1 MTPREERGLV
11 IAATQKLVQKGKV
24 WIVPSQN
31 GNGKYTVCPDHDSPY
46 CSCPDFEATGAPCK
60 HVHAVTFAARR
71 ERQTDG
77 TIVETEEVT
86 FTKKT
91 TYPQNWPIYN
101 ACQMSE
107 KDRFQ
112 ELLADLLQGVEE
124 PEQPKSGRRRTTIKD
139 MIFAACL
146 KVFTGFSSRRFACD
160 LRESHERGHLSH
172 LMHSVSVC
180 AFLENELI
188 TPFLTQLVECSAL
201 PLRSVESTFA
211 PDSTG
216 FSTSRFVRWF
226 DEKYGQER
234 SGREWVKAHAMVGTK
249 TNIITAAVIEGP
261 TAADSPQFGT
271 LVKRTVANGF
281 KLGDVCADKAYLSH
295 ENLELVVRLGGSPF
309 IPFKSNSTSG
319 PAGSLWNKMH
329 GHFILNRDQF
339 MKRYH
344 QRSNVESTF
353 SMVKAK
359 FRDSVRSKTDV
370 AMKNEVLAKFLC
382 HNIVVV
388 HQAIAE
394 LGIEAKFWNDQPKEV
409 RAVAPVTVQVA
420 EPVAEF
426 ALADDFR
433 FSD

>member
-1 MTPREERGLV
+1 MDAREQRGLV
-11 IAATQKLVQKGKV
+11 IAATQKLVQKGQV
-24 WIVPSQN
+24 WIVPSQT
-31 GNGKYTVCPDHDSPY
+31 GNGQKYTVHPDAAAPF
-46 CSCPDFEATGAPCK
+46 CSCPDYEATGAPCK
-60 HVHAVTFAARR
+60 HIHAVRFTVRR

-77 TIVETEEVT
+77 TVVETQEVT

-91 TYPQNWPIYN
+91 TYRQDWPIYN

-112 ELLADLLQGVEE
+112 ELLFDLLQGIEE
-124 PEQPKSGRRRTTIKD
+124 PAQPKSGRRRTSMKD

-160 LRESHERGHLSH
+160 LRDAHERGHLSH

-180 AFLENELI
+180 AYLESDLM
-188 TPFLTQLVECSAL
+188 TPYLTQLVERAAM
-201 PLRSVESTFA
+201 PLRAVETTFA

-216 FSTSRFVRWF
+216 FSTSRFIKWF

-249 TNIITAAVIEGP
+249 TNVITAAVIDGP
-261 TAADSPQFGT
+261 SAGDSPQFKP
-271 LVKRTVANGF
+271 LVETTVANGF

-295 ENLELVVRLGGSPF
+295 DNLELVVKHGGTPF
-309 IPFKSNSTSG
+309 IPFKSNSVPG
-319 PAGSLWNKMH
+319 QAGTLWDRL
-329 GHFILNRDQF
+329 FAQFLFNRPEF
-339 MKRYH
+339 LTRYH

-359 FRDSVRSKTDV
+359 FRDHVRSKTDT

-388 HQAIAE
+388 HQAVAE
-394 LGIEAKFWNDQPKEV
+394 LGIEPAFWSHSDKEKMGIS
-409 RAVAPVTVQVA
+409 PFTQV
-420 EPVAEF
+420 
-426 ALADDFR
+426 LSR
-433 FSD
+433 QG